1 MRTDYDVVAFS
12 EIEAW
17 NRNGAGPRTILDTR
31 LPRGRMKK
39 TQSRK
44 PTLGNPWNGGAL
56 PMVPL

>member
-1 MRTDYDVVAFS
+1 MWTDYDVVAFS

-31 LPRGRMKK
+31 SPRGMKK

-44 PTLGNPWNGGAL
+44 STLGNPWNGGTLLTA
-56 PMVPL
+56 PL